1 MDGTLLLVGGGKM
14 GGAMLAGW
22 LARGVSPDQVVIVE
36 PDGDRAAELEATHG
50 TAVVGTADALGEGLT
65 PTVVVIAVK
74 PQVMDDVVP
83 GYRRFAAPSCVFL
96 SIAAGTTIGYF
107 ERQLGADAA
116 IVRSMPNTPAA
127 VGRAMTVGCPNGRVT
142 DAQRA
147 LCDDLLSAIGQVAWV
162 DDEDLMDAVTGVS
175 GSGPAYVFLLAES
188 LAKAG
193 EAAGLP
199 AELAARLARATVAG
213 AGELLHHA
221 PEAASTLRENVTSP
235 GGTTAEA
242 LKVLMGEDGWQE
254 TVTRAV
260 GAATERS
267 KELSG

>member
-1 MDGTLLLVGGGKM
+1 MDGRLLLVGGGKM

-22 LARGVSPDQVVIVE
+22 LARGISADQVTIVE
-36 PDGDRAAELEATHG
+36 PDAGRAADLAATHG
-50 TAVVGTADALGEGLT
+50 VTVAGAADALDEGLA

-96 SIAAGTTIGYF
+96 SIAAGTTIAYF
-107 ERQLGADAA
+107 ERTLGPDAA
-116 IVRSMPNTPAA
+116 VVRAMPNTPAA

-147 LCDDLLSAIGQVAWV
+147 LCDDLLSAIGQVAWI
-162 DDEDLMDAVTGVS
+162 DDEGLMDAVTGVS
-175 GSGPAYVFLLAES
+175 GSGPAYVFLLAET
-188 LAKAG
+188 LAQAG

-199 AELAARLARATVAG
+199 ATLATRLARATVAG

-221 PEAASTLRENVTSP
+221 PEPASTLRENVTSP

-260 GAATERS
+260 GAATKRS

>member
-1 MDGTLLLVGGGKM
+1 MDGKLLLVGGGKM

-22 LARGVSPDQVVIVE
+22 LARGTSADQVCVVE
-36 PDGDRAAELEATHG
+36 PDGGRAADLAATHG
-50 TAVVGTADALGEGLT
+50 VDVVGAADALDKDFA

-74 PQVMDDVVP
+74 PQVMDGVVP
-83 GYRRFAAPSCVFL
+83 GYRRFAGPACVFL

-107 ERQLGADAA
+107 ERVLGADAA
-116 IVRSMPNTPAA
+116 IVRAMPNTPAA

-142 DAQRA
+142 DSQRA
-147 LCDDLLSAIGQVAWV
+147 LCDDLLSAIGQIAWI
-162 DDEDLMDAVTGVS
+162 DDESLMDAVTGVS
-175 GSGPAYVFLLAES
+175 GSGPAYIFLLAET
-188 LAKAG
+188 LARAG

-199 AELAARLARATVAG
+199 AALAARLARATVAG
-213 AGELLHHA
+213 AGALLHQS
-221 PEAASTLRENVTSP
+221 PELASTLRENVTSP

-242 LKVLMGEDGWQE
+242 LAVLMGEDGWQE

-260 GAATERS
+260 GAATKRS